1 MTARLLL
8 NKVLPFLGICAL
20 FALATIAIDAALHAA
35 GLRSVG
41 RYLGI
46 PGVVLILLSLTYSL
60 RKRGRISWGKPRALL
75 HFHEWTA
82 WLGASLVLVH
92 AGVHFE
98 ALLPWVATAAMG
110 VNVLSGLVGKFLLA
124 GTRDSIVARRQALV
138 AAGVPAAEIED
149 RLLGDLAMM
158 HAMTRWRTVHIPIF
172 LTFAVTS
179 LGHIASILLF
189 WNWR

>member
-8 NKVLPFLGICAL
+8 SKVLPFLGICAL
-20 FALATIAIDAALHAA
+20 FALATLALDAALHAA
-35 GLRSVG
+35 GLRAIG

-46 PGVVLILLSLTYSL
+46 PGVLLILASLTYSL
-60 RKRGRISWGKPRALL
+60 RKRGKIRWGKPRALL
-75 HFHEWTA
+75 HFHEWAA

-98 ALLPWVATAAMG
+98 AVLPWVATAAMG

-124 GTRDSIVARRQALV
+124 GTRDSITARRQALV
-138 AAGVPAAEIED
+138 EAGVPTSQIED
-149 RLLGDLAMM
+149 RLLGDLA
-158 HAMTRWRTVHIPIF
+158 AMRVVSRWRTVHIPIF
-172 LTFAVTS
+172 VTFAVTS
-179 LGHIASILLF
+179 LGHIVTILMF